1 MRDHGHRTGA
11 YRGAAHSKCNI
22 NYYSNRYLPV
32 YFHNLSGYDS
42 HHIIKE
48 AYNISNELSEMKP
61 YKYKGEYVRDESG
74 GKLKRLTKPK
84 ISAIPNSYEKF
95 MSFNIGDINFID
107 SLRFMASSLD
117 TLAVNLYDPSSKFK
131 HIT

>member
-1 MRDHGHRTGA
+1 MLMQLHIWSKEVIREMKCDEKIHMAEANEISYENANNCYICDEIFDEEKCSCRKVRDHDHRTGA

-22 NYYSNRYLPV
+22 NYYSNRHLPV

-61 YKYKGEYVRDESG
+61 YKNKGESVRDE
-74 GKLKRLTKPK
+74 KRT
-84 ISAIPNSYEKF
+84 
-95 MSFNIGDINFID
+95 
-107 SLRFMASSLD
+107 
-117 TLAVNLYDPSSKFK
+117 
-131 HIT
+131 

>member
-1 MRDHGHRTGA
+1 MTEANEISYENTSNCYKCEELVDDEKCSCRKVRDHDHRTGA
-11 YRGAAHSKCNI
+11 YRGAARSKRNI

-61 YKYKGEYVRDESG
+61 
-74 GKLKRLTKPK
+74 
-84 ISAIPNSYEKF
+84 I
-95 MSFNIGDINFID
+95 
-107 SLRFMASSLD
+107 
-117 TLAVNLYDPSSKFK
+117 
-131 HIT
+131 